1 MMLFCLVMIC
11 LCYRKMYWTDQG
23 TESGIPAK
31 VASAD
36 MDGSNAAI
44 LFTHNLEHVEFI
56 TIDLRENKLYW
67 AVTGTGVVW
76 QSETL
81 ISSKLGIYW
90 GKICVPYQSWV
101 DMTKNTVK
109 TAILWNINT
118 ILNNWVLFKC
128 ILTCNLF
135 LCCKAEFS
143 PVFSDTRSFR
153 NHSNMQIWKFRRIA
167 FIWNLL

>member
-1 MMLFCLVMIC
+1 
-11 LCYRKMYWTDQG
+11 MYWTDQG

-90 GKICVPYQSWV
+90 GENLCSLPKLSWY
-101 DMTKNTVK
+101 DQKYSKNSNIVK
-109 TAILWNINT
+109 YKYN
-118 ILNNWVLFKC
+118 FK
-128 ILTCNLF
+128 
-135 LCCKAEFS
+135 
-143 PVFSDTRSFR
+143 
-153 NHSNMQIWKFRRIA
+153 
-167 FIWNLL
+167 